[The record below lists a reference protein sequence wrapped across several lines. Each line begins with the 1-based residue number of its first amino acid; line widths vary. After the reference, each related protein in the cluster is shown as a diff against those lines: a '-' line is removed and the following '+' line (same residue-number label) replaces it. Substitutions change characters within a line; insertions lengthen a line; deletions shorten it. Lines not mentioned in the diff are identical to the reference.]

1 MMMALARNFEA
12 MQASFPCHLVTD
24 SGFSREDLVSDL
36 LGFYRVISSQNL
48 FPALRP
54 VSKAEALK
62 RWDYYGP
69 IGFFKNDSFLP
80 LLFPDPEKFRNARP
94 RKGRLPYFMQTVRP

>member
-24 SGFSREDLVSDL
+24 SGFSGEDLVSDL

-62 RWDYYGP
+62 RGP
-69 IGFFKNDSFLP
+69 IGSFKNDSFLP

-94 RKGRLPYFMQTVRP
+94 RKGRLSYFMQTVRP